1 MGLTRR
7 AFVPDS
13 GIARRAPDR
22 YPIRPLMTQRPTRL
36 GILCGGGPAPG
47 INSVICAATIEAL
60 NSGWKV
66 LGIHDGFSHLMRGE
80 LGHVRELTLDDVSR
94 IHNLGGSVL
103 FTSRANP
110 TKDKADLQRT
120 VAALRELQVDALL
133 TIGGDDTGYSA
144 AVVANAAA
152 GALRVAH
159 VPKTID
165 NDLPLP
171 GDVPTFGYQTARY
184 VGAEQV
190 SNLMTDALTTRRW
203 FFVVAMGRQAGH
215 LAQGIGKSA
224 GATITVIP
232 EDFPV
237 GAPIHLDHL
246 VDLLETAVYKRI
258 AHGRPFGVA
267 VLAEGLSLRFPPEE
281 LDRAMPHA
289 ERDDHGHVRLSEV
302 HLHRL
307 LTDLVRKRLAERG
320 QKVTIVAKNIGYELR
335 SAPPIPFDI
344 EYTRDLGYGAIDY
357 LRGLL
362 RSDSQVEV
370 GAMVTMQR
378 GELVPLRF
386 GTFNDPATG
395 RPMVRTVNP
404 ASEAYRVSRE
414 YQIRLERDDL
424 VHDER
429 LAPIAA
435 AASMTVEAF
444 RERYA
449 YLVERD
455 AFQPRN

>member
-1 MGLTRR
+1 MSER
-7 AFVPDS
+7 
-13 GIARRAPDR
+13 
-22 YPIRPLMTQRPTRL
+22 PIRM

-47 INSVICAATIEAL
+47 MNSVICAATIEAI
-60 NSGWKV
+60 NSGWEV
-66 LGIHDGFSHLMRGE
+66 YGIPDGFSRLMEGE
-80 LGHVRELTLDDVSR
+80 TDHAVRLTVDDVSR
-94 IHNLGGSVL
+94 IHLQGGSVL

-110 TKDKADLQRT
+110 TKQPEKLDATVKALQQ
-120 VAALRELQVDALL
+120 LELDALL

-144 AVVANAAA
+144 AVVANAA
-152 GALRVAH
+152 GGKLRVAH

-171 GDVPTFGYQTARY
+171 GDVPTFGYQTARH

-203 FFVVAMGRQAGH
+203 YFVVAMGRQAGH

-232 EDFPV
+232 EDFP
-237 GAPIHLDHL
+237 ADQPIRLAHI
-246 VDLLETAVYKRI
+246 VDILETAVYKRI

-267 VLAEGLSLRFPPEE
+267 VMAEGLSLRFPQE
-281 LDRAMPHA
+281 DIDHAMPNA

-307 LTDLVRKRLAERG
+307 LTDIVRKRLAERG
-320 QKVTIVAKNIGYELR
+320 HKVTIVAKNIGYELR

-344 EYTRDLGYGAIDY
+344 EYTRDLGYGAVDY

-362 RSDSQVEV
+362 QAAEPPVEV
-370 GAMVTMQR
+370 GSMVTIQR

-395 RPMVRTVNP
+395 RPRVRTVNP
-404 ASEAYRVSRE
+404 QSEAYRVARE
-414 YQIRLERDDL
+414 YQIRLEQDDFA
-424 VHDER
+424 HEDR
-429 LAPIAA
+429 LAKIAA
-435 AASMTVEAF
+435 AAGMTPDEF
-444 RERYA
+444 RARYG
-449 YLVERD
+449 YICEQD
-455 AFQPRN
+455 AFCPRN

>member
-1 MGLTRR
+1 MSKRT
-7 AFVPDS
+7 
-13 GIARRAPDR
+13 I
-22 YPIRPLMTQRPTRL
+22 RL

-47 INSVICAATIEAL
+47 MNSVICAATIEAV
-60 NSGWKV
+60 NSGWQV
-66 LGIHDGFSHLMRGE
+66 FGIPDGFSQLM
-80 LGHVRELTLDDVSR
+80 LGDTSHVHPLLVEDVSR
-94 IHNLGGSVL
+94 IHLQGGSVL

-110 TKDKADLQRT
+110 SKRPETLRAT
-120 VAALRELQVDALL
+120 VAALKELRLDALL
-133 TIGGDDTGYSA
+133 TIGGDDTGHSA

-152 GALRVAH
+152 GALRIAH

-171 GDVPTFGYQTARY
+171 GDVPTFGYQTARH

-224 GATITVIP
+224 GATVTVIP
-232 EDFPV
+232 EDFPA
-237 GAPIHLDHL
+237 GQPIHLDHI
-246 VDLLETAVYKRI
+246 VDILETSIYKRI

-267 VLAEGLSLRFPPEE
+267 VMAEGLSLRFPPEE
-281 LDRAMPHA
+281 LDRAMPNA

-307 LTDLVRKRLAERG
+307 LTDLVRARVRQRG
-320 QKVTIVAKNIGYELR
+320 HEVTIVAKNIGYELR

-362 RSDSQVEV
+362 ASEQTVEV
-370 GAMVTMQR
+370 GAMVTIQR

-395 RPMVRTVNP
+395 RPRVRTVNP
-404 ASEAYRVSRE
+404 ESEAYRVARE
-414 YQIRLERDDL
+414 YQIRLEPDDFSNG
-424 VHDER
+424 DR
-429 LAPIAA
+429 LEAIARA
-435 AASMTVEAF
+435 ANMTAAEF
-444 RERYA
+444 QQRYG
-449 YLVERD
+449 YIVERD
-455 AFQPRN
+455 AFRPRN

>member
-1 MGLTRR
+1 MTKR
-7 AFVPDS
+7 A
-13 GIARRAPDR
+13 
-22 YPIRPLMTQRPTRL
+22 TRL
-36 GILCGGGPAPG
+36 GILVGGGPAPG
-47 INSVICAATIEAL
+47 INSVICAATIEAI
-60 NSGWKV
+60 NSGWQV
-66 LGIHDGFSHLMRGE
+66 FGILDGFSHLMEGDISQ
-80 LGHVRELTLDDVSR
+80 VRALTLDDVSR
-94 IHNLGGSVL
+94 IHSLGGSVL

-110 TKDKADLQRT
+110 TKNPQQLAATVNALERLQ
-120 VAALRELQVDALL
+120 LDALL
-133 TIGGDDTGYSA
+133 SIGGDDTGYSA
-144 AVVANAAA
+144 AIVANHA
-152 GALRVAH
+152 GGRVRVAH

-171 GDVPTFGYQTARY
+171 GDVPTFGYQTARH

-232 EDFPV
+232 EDFPPT
-237 GAPIHLDHL
+237 GPIHLDHI
-246 VDLLETAVYKRI
+246 VDILETAIYKRI

-267 VLAEGLSLRFPPEE
+267 VLAEGLSLRFPPDE

-307 LTDLVRKRLAERG
+307 LCDLVRQRLAERG
-320 QKVTIVAKNIGYELR
+320 HKITIVAKNIGYELR

-344 EYTRDLGYGAIDY
+344 EYTRDLGYGAVDY

-362 RSDSQVEV
+362 AAGDGVEV

-395 RPMVRTVNP
+395 RPRVRTVNP
-404 ASEAYRVSRE
+404 QSEAYRVARE
-414 YQIRLERDDL
+414 YQIRLEPSDL
-424 VHDER
+424 ADASR
-429 LAPIAA
+429 LAALAA
-435 AASMTVEAF
+435 VANLTPDAF
-444 RERYA
+444 RERYG
-449 YLVERD
+449 YIVEQD
-455 AFQPRN
+455 AFRPRD

>member
-1 MGLTRR
+1 M
-7 AFVPDS
+7 S
-13 GIARRAPDR
+13 
-22 YPIRPLMTQRPTRL
+22 TQPTRL

-47 INSVICAATIEAL
+47 MNSVSCAATIEAI
-60 NSGWKV
+60 NSGWEV
-66 LGIHDGFSHLMRGE
+66 YGIPDGFSRLMEGDISEVHR
-80 LGHVRELTLDDVSR
+80 LTVDDVSR
-94 IHNLGGSVL
+94 IHLQGGSVL

-110 TKDKADLQRT
+110 TKDPAKLAAT
-120 VAALRELQVDALL
+120 VAALAELKLDALM
-133 TIGGDDTGYSA
+133 TIGGDDTGHSA
-144 AVVANAAA
+144 AVVAQAAA
-152 GALRVAH
+152 GKLRVAH

-171 GDVPTFGYQTARY
+171 GDVPTFGYQTARH

-224 GATITVIP
+224 GATLTVIP
-232 EDFPV
+232 EDFP
-237 GAPIHLDHL
+237 ADKTISLDHI
-246 VDLLETAVYKRI
+246 VDVLETAIYKRI

-267 VLAEGLSLRFPPEE
+267 VMAEGLSLRFPQEDI
-281 LDRAMPHA
+281 DRAMPHA

-307 LTDLVRKRLAERG
+307 LTDIVRARVAERG
-320 QKVTIVAKNIGYELR
+320 HKVTIVAKNIGYELR
-335 SAPPIPFDI
+335 SARPIPFDI

-362 RSDSQVEV
+362 SSEQPLEV
-370 GAMVTMQR
+370 GAMVTIQR

-395 RPMVRTVNP
+395 RPRVRTVNTQ
-404 ASEAYRVSRE
+404 SEAYRVARE
-414 YQIRLERDDL
+414 YQIRLEVDDFNYA
-424 VHDER
+424 DR
-429 LAPIAA
+429 LEAIAKVA
-435 AASMTVEAF
+435 GMTPAEF
-444 RERYA
+444 SERYR
-449 YLVERD
+449 YLVD
-455 AFQPRN
+455 SDSFKPRN